1 MSIVN
6 KNNKDRLFRL
16 LFGDERYKTNT
27 LELYNAI
34 NGTSYTNPDELEFN
48 TIDDFIY
55 MGMKN
60 DTSFIIR
67 DDLSIFEQQS
77 TYNPNMPVRGLMY
90 LGKVYDSYIK
100 SHKLNIYGKTQI
112 TLPVPQYVVF
122 YNGTEANYRDKD
134 VFELKLSDAFS
145 GKTGCVEVTA
155 IVYNVNYGHNDRL
168 MKACRALSE
177 YAAFVNE
184 IRNNR
189 SKGMELKDAIN
200 LAVNVCLE
208 RNILKDILLKH
219 KAEVEGMIFTEYDE
233 LETIE
238 NTKVEGMEYLI
249 DVYNWLRHIGRSDDA
264 AKLMSG
270 DKDLRRIFFDEYEK
284 SLKKE

>member
-6 KNNKDRLFRL
+6 KENKDRLFRL
-16 LFGDERYKTNT
+16 LFGDERYKANT

-134 VFELKLSDAFS
+134 VFELKLRCIQRKNRMRRSYS
-145 GKTGCVEVTA
+145 G
-155 IVYNVNYGHNDRL
+155 
-168 MKACRALSE
+168 
-177 YAAFVNE
+177 
-184 IRNNR
+184 
-189 SKGMELKDAIN
+189 
-200 LAVNVCLE
+200 CLQ
-208 RNILKDILLKH
+208 RQLW
-219 KAEVEGMIFTEYDE
+219 A
-233 LETIE
+233 
-238 NTKVEGMEYLI
+238 
-249 DVYNWLRHIGRSDDA
+249 
-264 AKLMSG
+264 
-270 DKDLRRIFFDEYEK
+270 
-284 SLKKE
+284 